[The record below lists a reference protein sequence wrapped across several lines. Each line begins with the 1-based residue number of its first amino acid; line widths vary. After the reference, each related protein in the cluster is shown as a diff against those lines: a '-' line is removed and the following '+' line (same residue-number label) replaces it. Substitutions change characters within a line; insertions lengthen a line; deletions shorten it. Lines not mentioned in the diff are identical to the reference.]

1 MNISEASLTDSS
13 RGVIYDH
20 DIFMLK
26 ATDLNYLSPCQFA
39 LIEYKINFTINF

>member
-20 DIFMLK
+20 DVFTLK
-26 ATDLNYLSPCQFA
+26 ATDLSDLLVNLH
-39 LIEYKINFTINF
+39 